1 MSLAGSAKPVAAN
14 RAASAKARPGVRRAR
29 PPRRQGPWRAPA
41 IDIVVASPLWR
52 AKRGARALLRRAIRV
67 AAAMAGACGELA
79 VLLVD
84 DRAIRALNRNWRGKD
99 KATNVLAFPA
109 PSRLPASPMTP
120 RPGAPIRPLGDVVI
134 AFETVRREA
143 DAAQVPFDHHL
154 AHLAVHGFLHLVGYD
169 HAAAAQAEAMEALE
183 VAILSRLDVP
193 DPYATPAAEPD
204 R

>member
-1 MSLAGSAKPVAAN
+1 M
-14 RAASAKARPGVRRAR
+14 RRAR
-29 PPRRQGPWRAPA
+29 RERRPAPARAPA
-41 IDIVVASPLWR
+41 IDIIVASPLWR
-52 AKRGARALLRRAIRV
+52 GARGAKALLRRAIRA

-84 DRAIRALNRNWRGKD
+84 DRAIRALNRTWRGKD

-109 PSRLPASPMTP
+109 RRMLPGAPMASR
-120 RPGAPIRPLGDVVI
+120 RGAPIRPLGDVVI

-143 DAAQVPFDHHL
+143 DAAQLPFGHHL

-193 DPYATPAAEPD
+193 DPYAAPPAEPD
-204 R
+204 C

>member
-1 MSLAGSAKPVAAN
+1 M
-14 RAASAKARPGVRRAR
+14 RRER
-29 PPRRQGPWRAPA
+29 RPRRQAPVRAPA
-41 IDIVVASPLWR
+41 IDIIVASPLWR
-52 AKRGARALLRRAIRV
+52 GERGAKALVRRAIRA
-67 AAAMAGACGELA
+67 AAAMAAASGELA
-79 VLLVD
+79 VMLVD

-109 PSRLPASPMTP
+109 QSMLGAALTARP
-120 RPGAPIRPLGDVVI
+120 RGAPVQPLGDVVI

-143 DAAQVPFDHHL
+143 DAAQMPFGHHL

-169 HAAAAQAEAMEALE
+169 HAAAREAQAMEALE

-193 DPYATPAAEPD
+193 DPYAASDAEPD